1 MVTDVSSKIT
11 AVRWKDNNVVNVIST
26 ITGKQLIQQVKRF
39 CHLEKWIVKIEQ
51 PNIINQY
58 NMSTEGDDCMDQ
70 NISAYM
76 INLQRNGAGH
86 VFDLLLMWP
95 SVMLT
100 KYIAS
105 PIYILENIDWMPLA
119 FTKPLQMHTT
129 CHLYRNSLLS
139 TTLFTGSRSLP
150 LCKQFAV

>member
-26 ITGKQLIQQVKRF
+26 VTGKQLIQQVKRF
-39 CHLEKWIVKIEQ
+39 CHLEQ